1 MLQYRVCKYTLQN
14 QTKFSRLIKS
24 LQNRPSHPKCLRRQ
38 ALRQTQRRGLWANKG
53 HQRADTLYIYIMLCS
68 YMHALV
74 YKFCHI
80 CGGSGWFKGFGNGGR
95 SVITGSMG

>member
-24 LQNRPSHPKCLRRQ
+24 LQNRPP
-38 ALRQTQRRGLWANKG
+38 TQNACGVRHFVKRSGGGLWANKG

>member
-1 MLQYRVCKYTLQN
+1 MLQHRVRKYTLQN

-53 HQRADTLYIYIMLCS
+53 HQRADTLYIYIMLCC

-74 YKFCHI
+74 ISSATFVTGR
-80 CGGSGWFKGFGNGGR
+80 GGSKAWAMA
-95 SVITGSMG
+95 VAA